1 MPEKSPPVANE
12 PEHWRGRAEEA
23 RAMADHMHDP
33 EAKRTMLDIAEGY
46 DKLATRAARGT
57 AGLPP

>member
-1 MPEKSPPVANE
+1 MAN
-12 PEHWRGRAEEA
+12 
-23 RAMADHMHDP
+23 HMHGP

-46 DKLATRAARGT
+46 DKLATRAMRRT